1 MSIGRE
7 LDVSYWNLC
16 TAGEGNA
23 AHNHA
28 QMILLLIALGGAAGS
43 VLRYFVGGRVQHFA
57 THGFPVGTLSVNVIG
72 CLLIGV
78 LAQLFL
84 NMQTS
89 GPWRAVLMV
98 GFCGGFTT
106 FSTFS
111 FETVGLI
118 EGGDYVRALAY
129 ISLSVILCLAAT
141 FAGMTLMRT
150 MLSVGHAR

>member
-23 AHNHA
+23 AHKHTP
-28 QMILLLIALGGAAGS
+28 MILLLIALGGAAGS
-43 VLRYFVGGRVQHFA
+43 VLRYLVGGRIQHFA
-57 THGFPVGTLSVNVIG
+57 THGFPVGTLSVNVVG
-72 CLLIGV
+72 CLLIGI

-118 EGGDYVRALAY
+118 EGGDYARALAY